1 MQDLASDLKDQ
12 AAFDAALESQGLPKA
27 VPGSLAVAVPLGGA
41 VDPAPLPPPPPPP
54 LPDSGGAEGSAGGGM
69 GLVAGAGGGGAAVL
83 LVGAALF
90 VYMRRRRAAGAKP
103 FLPLSADHG
112 FDALPIP
119 SPAVRPP
126 ELRTPRTPAT
136 KTPVRDTEGKE
147 MVRSSFVFPTPLLS
161 SSQAARSRAAPR
173 APRVAADTRP
183 GLWGR

>member
-27 VPGSLAVAVPLGGA
+27 VPGSLVPLGGA

-103 FLPLSADHG
+103 AEHG

>member
-1 MQDLASDLKDQ
+1 MQDLASDLNDQ

-27 VPGSLAVAVPLGGA
+27 VPGSLAVAVPLGGT
-41 VDPAPLPPPPPPP
+41 VDPAPPPPPPP
-54 LPDSGGAEGSAGGGM
+54 PPPPDSGCAEGSAGGGM
-69 GLVAGAGGGGAAVL
+69 VLVAGAGGGGAAVL

-103 FLPLSADHG
+103 AEHG

-147 MVRSSFVFPTPLLS
+147 MVRSSFVFHSAPG
-161 SSQAARSRAAPR
+161 SRAAPR
-173 APRVAADTRP
+173 APRVAADTCPDLR
-183 GLWGR
+183 GR